1 MEITKHLKFLNF
13 GDSIIL
19 ANNIAIL
26 LYNCT
31 KIKLTQQ
38 TKPSLTY

>member
-26 LYNCT
+26 YIT
-31 KIKLTQQ
+31 AQK
-38 TKPSLTY
+38 

>member
-26 LYNCT
+26 YIT
-31 KIKLTQQ
+31 A
-38 TKPSLTY
+38 